1 MERKYI
7 GQVAVDS
14 GQLMIIDPASIEKH
28 WKPENESKIVGVS
41 FWGSGENSAYQF
53 LASHGMSVSTINNRY
68 VVQVKGIKMIPLVI
82 DLLMQ
87 FKKQHQLDPDMMIM
101 WDMFTNS
108 SYEEVCSITRNDER
122 AGMLNDTLACAF
134 QSGFGDGLYEVYAH
148 YSVSDKEFAA
158 DKRISKVEIILIDEL
173 DE

>member
-14 GQLMIIDPASIEKH
+14 GQLMIIDPMAIEKH
-28 WKPENESKIVGVS
+28 WK
-41 FWGSGENSAYQF
+41 
-53 LASHGMSVSTINNRY
+53 
-68 VVQVKGIKMIPLVI
+68 
-82 DLLMQ
+82 
-87 FKKQHQLDPDMMIM
+87 LD
-101 WDMFTNS
+101 
-108 SYEEVCSITRNDER
+108 YEEVCSITRNGER

-134 QSGFGDGLYEVYAH
+134 QTGSRFGDGLYEVYAH
-148 YSVSDKEFAA
+148 YSVPDKKFVA